1 MTEEK
6 ADELYGPAP
15 TGDEAP
21 HTSQAVP
28 DPEAPFT
35 AGQLN
40 SSHLGRNIRVH
51 ERRNGYKFG
60 AQGKL
65 TAINHGASIIRDKP
79 ISSEVD
85 SITLG
90 RAWAQLT
97 FDADS
102 GTRVSPEAW
111 VEFING

>member
-1 MTEEK
+1 MSESK
-6 ADELYGPAP
+6 AEALYGTAP
-15 TGDEAP
+15 KGDEAP

-40 SSHLGRNIRVH
+40 SHHLGRAVRVW

-60 AQGKL
+60 ATGRL
-65 TAINHGASIIRDKP
+65 TAVTHGASIIRDGTLSDP
-79 ISSEVD
+79 GA
-85 SITLG
+85 ITLG
-90 RAWAQLT
+90 RAWVQLT

-102 GTRVSPEAW
+102 GTRVSPLAW
-111 VEFING
+111 V